1 MKLRQ
6 QEADNYK
13 KSLNEQNSLDNSLV
27 ATAEALRAEDEKRM
41 MNGDALR
48 REYGESAAYNTAFD
62 KLSALAD
69 KLNNSD
75 LNEEEKSG
83 ILSKELANILQDA
96 Q

>member
-13 KSLNEQNSLDNSLV
+13 KSLNEQNALDNSLV
-27 ATAEALRAEDEKRM
+27 STAEALRAEDEKRM
-41 MNGDALR
+41 MNGADLR

-62 KLSALAD
+62 KLSALAE

-75 LNEEEKSG
+75 LNDEEKSG